1 VVSFRAGI
9 AQFES
14 GFIGVDVFFVLSEFL
29 ITKLLIVERVHS
41 DRIGLLGFYARRIRP
56 LLPAAWVSIT
66 ATCVLFV
73 AFASPVERTAVLRDA
88 RAAAFYVANWNF
100 VDKGQD
106 YFTDSLESSP
116 FLDLWSTAVEEQFY
130 LVLPL
135 VMLGLLAPWVR
146 SEEAARMI
154 TIGVSV
160 AAAFSAIYASTQT

>member
-1 VVSFRAGI
+1 VGLDHCHLRALRCLRI
-9 AQFES
+9 S
-14 GFIGVDVFFVLSEFL
+14 VR
-29 ITKLLIVERVHS
+29 T
-41 DRIGLLGFYARRIRP
+41 DRGAAR
-56 LLPAAWVSIT
+56 
-66 ATCVLFV
+66 C
-73 AFASPVERTAVLRDA
+73 RT
-88 RAAAFYVANWNF
+88 AAFYVANWNF

>member
-1 VVSFRAGI
+1 VGLDHCHLRALRCLRI
-9 AQFES
+9 S
-14 GFIGVDVFFVLSEFL
+14 VR
-29 ITKLLIVERVHS
+29 T
-41 DRIGLLGFYARRIRP
+41 DRGAAR
-56 LLPAAWVSIT
+56 
-66 ATCVLFV
+66 C
-73 AFASPVERTAVLRDA
+73 RT
-88 RAAAFYVANWNF
+88 AAFYVANWNF

-154 TIGVSV
+154 TIADYGTDTRAYQLLTGSGRLRSHHTERGVTSANTAGGLVTVGVRAPLASHCSPPSV
-160 AAAFSAIYASTQT
+160 R